1 MILLSW
7 KLASFVFVQRV
18 EMRQQSDKFNITFI
32 KISVCKAISIVR
44 MKTKSFLHPIIPL
57 LAFTLTKIPVF
68 PSIKTITAFL
78 VCYVSLPCI
87 FWLQNDKSLAVLPD
101 STHTCLSSGIV
112 DLTRPVTGPRQS
124 GHLLSLFS
132 LHSDG
137 SQGKLASEIL
147 KTNLIV

>member
-1 MILLSW
+1 MQADQHC
-7 KLASFVFVQRV
+7 KN
-18 EMRQQSDKFNITFI
+18 EN
-32 KISVCKAISIVR
+32 KIIFTPNNTPTGLHTHKETGISINKDYYHFFS
-44 MKTKSFLHPIIPL
+44 MLCLSF
-57 LAFTLTKIPVF
+57 
-68 PSIKTITAFL
+68 
-78 VCYVSLPCI
+78 I
-87 FWLQNDKSLAVLPD
+87 FGLQNDKSLAVLPD

-132 LHSDG
+132 LHSDE